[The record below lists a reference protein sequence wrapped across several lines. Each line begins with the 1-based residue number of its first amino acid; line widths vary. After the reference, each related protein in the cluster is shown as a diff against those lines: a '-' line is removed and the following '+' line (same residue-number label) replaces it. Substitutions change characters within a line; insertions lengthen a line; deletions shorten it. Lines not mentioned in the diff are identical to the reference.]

1 MVGAPQG
8 NINAMGNSG
17 GKSLQ
22 DRKLS
27 AKVRTKALNDIYAVL
42 NADADVES
50 WSDYKKQV
58 VLKLAG
64 TVLPR
69 LNELSG
75 KDGGPI
81 EIDDFSNL
89 SNEELERRIQ
99 ASRGGEDKA

>member
-1 MVGAPQG
+1 MRVGSGTGQ
-8 NINAMGNSG
+8 G
-17 GKSLQ
+17 GKSMQ
-22 DRKLS
+22 DREL
-27 AKVRTKALNDIYAVL
+27 ATKVRTKALNDIYAVL
-42 NADADVES
+42 DGDEDVET
-50 WSDYKKQV
+50 WSDLKKQV